1 MALIQDRKCVKS
13 LISDTRID
21 IINKQ
26 QSIIQQYQSL
36 YYNSNNELEHL
47 DESNLPYIPTNGNN
61 KDFIHQK
68 KSEAFKNT
76 LYQSIGWELLTDP
89 QSNRLYFKHPYSTL
103 EYPVGWKYFGKYKV
117 MIPQYIPEA
126 DSHECSTNK
135 KPNDK
140 FSLPWYFSELTYD
153 LKGNPYDFSDYDS
166 SRKGKIENKKLLYRR
181 NVYERKKQY
190 NNNNL

>member
-1 MALIQDRKCVKS
+1 MALVQDRKCVKP
-13 LISDTRID
+13 LISDNHIN
-21 IINKQ
+21 IIHKQ
-26 QSIIQQYQSL
+26 QSLINQFQSL
-36 YYNSNNELEHL
+36 YYNSNNEIEHW

-61 KDFIHQK
+61 KDHINEK
-68 KSEAFKNT
+68 KAEAFQNT
-76 LYQSIGWELLTDP
+76 LYQSIGWELEKDP
-89 QSNRLYFKHPYSTL
+89 LSNRLYFKHPYSTL
-103 EYPVGWKYFGKYKV
+103 EYPVGWKYFGNQKV

-126 DSHECSTNK
+126 DSHEYSTNK

-166 SRKGKIENKKLLYRR
+166 SRKGKRENKKLLYRSK
-181 NVYERKKQY
+181 VYERKKQY